1 MWKITVRQDRYESL
15 QDRSHLGIKAR
26 SQENGH
32 TAVCF
37 VPSEK
42 TDTQATRPD
51 GIRTATQYC
60 AFGCQKNQA
69 RKAAKENGN
78 SGSARHETACRQ
90 KAFCPNVALHCMC
103 PPPSRRLC
111 ARLQGNLP
119 WCRPVGP
126 SWPLVAGRK
135 VTPQG
140 QPLTRRKYGF
150 RLAAYTSLIQPHVLF
165 VTFVTAHSSMNRR
178 FREPPF
184 DHLEPQTIEKL
195 ADGWPESE
203 KDVFQA
209 ALSMVS

>member
-1 MWKITVRQDRYESL
+1 MDTPLFVSCRQRRLTRRL
-15 QDRSHLGIKAR
+15 QDQTTFAR
-26 SQENGH
+26 QHN
-32 TAVCF
+32 TVLLAV
-37 VPSEK
+37 
-42 TDTQATRPD
+42 R
-51 GIRTATQYC
+51 
-60 AFGCQKNQA
+60 KNQT

-103 PPPSRRLC
+103 PPASRRLC
-111 ARLQGNLP
+111 AHLQGNLP

-184 DHLEPQTIEKL
+184 DHLEPQTIKKL

-209 ALSMVS
+209 ALSMVVVKKLSVHGW